1 MEDRKQLSHELHHQI
16 IKKFKRR
23 KIIVHSI
30 DSIWS
35 ADLVMMPPERGYK
48 YILTVID
55 IFSKYSWCIP
65 LKSKTGTEITESFE
79 KIFKDSGRI
88 CKKLWVDKGKEF
100 HNKLLKKLL
109 DQHNIELYSTE
120 SELKACV
127 IERYNRTLKDMMYRK
142 FTELDTTK

>member
-1 MEDRKQLSHELHHQI
+1 MEDSADDISIRKQLSHELHHQI

-23 KIIVHSI
+23 KVIAHGI

-35 ADLVMMPPERGYK
+35 ADLVNMNPERGSKGQVYK

-65 LKSKTGTEITESFE
+65 LKSKTGSEITESFE

-88 CKKLWVDKGKEF
+88 PKKIWCDKGTEFYNKTFQKFLKE
-100 HNKLLKKLL
+100 HRTEGRSTP
-109 DQHNIELYSTE
+109 IELYSTE
-120 SELKACV
+120 SELKAC
-127 IERYNRTLKDMMYRK
+127 
-142 FTELDTTK
+142 